1 MGTSLRLPSLT
12 SQLVAR
18 AASGAEEA
26 EAAEEADA
34 AAADP
39 AASKSARM
47 SDVSPAE
54 PPRET
59 SGLGRWGESP
69 IALPPPPDRPDPPDP
84 PPPSGGGFLA
94 SPPEKRRGAT
104 RAPASD
110 GAAIFI
116 DLKSGCGRCSGGCG
130 WGGERDRLGPS
141 GPGRAEGQERFILE
155 ARRGQRKKNIMKGRS
170 ENVGLGEK
178 RRGVGWGGVG
188 CWACAGYVCEKGKG
202 GPTEGKEREARHEPN
217 GERVFGFFPANRT
230 ATTWLLD
237 PPVAKKK
244 NPDQRDPERTSY

>member
-1 MGTSLRLPSLT
+1 M
-12 SQLVAR
+12 
-18 AASGAEEA
+18 
-26 EAAEEADA
+26 
-34 AAADP
+34 
-39 AASKSARM
+39 
-47 SDVSPAE
+47 
-54 PPRET
+54 
-59 SGLGRWGESP
+59 
-69 IALPPPPDRPDPPDP
+69 
-84 PPPSGGGFLA
+84 A

-155 ARRGQRKKNIMKGRS
+155 AKRGEGRGQRTKNIMKGRS

-178 RRGVGWGGVG
+178 RRGVG

-244 NPDQRDPERTSY
+244 TTDQRDPERTSY